1 MTSTHTPFGR
11 PKAWLIYVAGWL
23 AYGLVS
29 ALGALPYRHA
39 YPVLLYFAG
48 TTAAAFLASFVMLAL
63 CRWLAAGRLPWP
75 KAMAVIVMCSYVLG
89 VACSIAGAAL
99 ETAMGQL
106 GPEASHWR
114 SVALVGF
121 ANAFSPAI
129 MLVAWSA
136 LYWAA
141 QHWHAARSRE
151 RQLLLAE
158 SLAREAELKA
168 LRYQITPHFLFNTLN
183 GISTLVGEGDARSA
197 RRMIALLANFLRSTL
212 EPAGQGDVTL
222 AQELAQVQQYVEIEQ
237 IRLGRRLAVSIHCDP
252 DARHALL
259 PHLLLQ
265 PLVENAIR
273 HGIAPNPEGGTLSLD
288 IVRRG
293 DVVDIAVRNSL
304 GEFCAA
310 ASGAGGVGLANTTA
324 RLAARYRDAYRFS
337 ASGDDGRCWLA
348 TMEIPCQLALEH
360 TA

>member
-1 MTSTHTPFGR
+1 MTPEHDSFGR
-11 PKAWLIYVAGWL
+11 PKAWLLHVGGWV

-29 ALGALPYRHA
+29 ALGALPYRRA

-63 CRWLAAGRLPWP
+63 CRRLAAGRLPWP
-75 KAMAVIVMCSYVLG
+75 RAMTVIVACSYVLG
-89 VACSIAGAAL
+89 VVCSVSGAAL
-99 ETAMGQL
+99 EAAAGHV

-114 SVALVGF
+114 AVALVGF

-136 LYWAA
+136 IYGAA
-141 QHWHAARSRE
+141 QHWREARLRE
-151 RQLLLAE
+151 RELLLAE

-197 RRMIALLANFLRSTL
+197 RRMIALLANFLRATL
-212 EPAGQGDVTL
+212 EPARQGDVTL

-237 IRLGRRLAVSIHCDP
+237 IRLGRRLVVSIHCDP
-252 DARHALL
+252 EARNALV

-265 PLVENAIR
+265 PLVENAVR
-273 HGIAPNPEGGTLSLD
+273 HGIAPSPEGGTLSLSVCRRD
-288 IVRRG
+288 GIVE
-293 DVVDIAVRNSL
+293 IAVRNSL
-304 GEFCAA
+304 SELPAQ
-310 ASGAGGVGLANTTA
+310 SPSAGGLGLANTAA

-337 ASGDDGRCWLA
+337 ASGDTRKGWLA
-348 TMEIPCQLALEH
+348 TMEIPHQTATELA
-360 TA
+360 T